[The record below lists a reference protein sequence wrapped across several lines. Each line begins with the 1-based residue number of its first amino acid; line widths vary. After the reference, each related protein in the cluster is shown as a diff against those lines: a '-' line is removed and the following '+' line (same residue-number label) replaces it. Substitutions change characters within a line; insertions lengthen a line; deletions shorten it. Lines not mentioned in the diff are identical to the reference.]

1 MVNRLTLKNGTRVVL
16 EKMPMLD
23 TVSIGFVFLTG
34 SANESKEENGYT
46 HFIEHML
53 FKGTDKINAKDLIRN
68 IEGVGGIFN
77 AFTSRHLTSFYINIT
92 SKYFDRAIDTLEN
105 IMLYS
110 AFRED
115 DINREKKVIIEEL
128 KMSNDTPEEI
138 SANQFYAAAYK
149 GTSMSFPIGGNINN
163 IKKISRDKVYSYFKK
178 HFYSNNLIISI
189 AGNFDIDCAVKRLEK
204 IEIEKNTKTINDDL
218 PFYYKTI
225 TKEKQELNQVYF
237 SLITPSYNA
246 CDDKKRYAM
255 NIVNDIFGGS
265 SYSRLFQAI
274 RENKGLCYNIYS
286 YNSSFINGG
295 TFEIHGSTSLDRY
308 EETINS
314 IYYEIE
320 KLLNERISEEE
331 LEEAKESYKGSMAFS
346 KFSAEFLMNKNAR
359 HELYLSKYVSF
370 KDLYKMIDR
379 VDLKMVN
386 EVIDEKLLN
395 KKFFLTSVGAK
406 GTKDISNSLSKKL
419 KLN

>member
-1 MVNRLTLKNGTRVVL
+1 MVKRLVLKNGTKVIL
-16 EKMPMLD
+16 EKMSMLD
-23 TVSIGFVFLTG
+23 TVSIGFLFLTG

-53 FKGTDKINAKDLIRN
+53 FKGTHNTNSKDIIRS

-77 AFTSRHLTSFYINIT
+77 AFTSRHLTSFYINII
-92 SKYFDRAIDTLEN
+92 SKYFERAIDTLEN
-105 IMLYS
+105 IILNS
-110 AFRED
+110 AFREE

-138 SANQFYAAAYK
+138 SANQFFAAAYK

-163 IKKISRDKVYSYFKK
+163 IKKISKDKIYSYFKK
-178 HFYSNNLIISI
+178 HFNSNNLVISI
-189 AGNFDIDCAVKRLEK
+189 AGNFDIDYAVKRLEK
-204 IEIEKNTKTINDDL
+204 IKLEKNARTVNKEL

-225 TKEKQELNQVYF
+225 TKEKQEINQVYF
-237 SLITPSYNA
+237 SLIAPSYNV
-246 CDDKKRYAM
+246 CDGKKRYAM

-265 SYSRLFQAI
+265 SYSRLFQSI

-308 EETINS
+308 EETIES
-314 IYYEIE
+314 IYYEVE
-320 KLLNERISEEE
+320 KLINDRISEDE

-346 KFSAEFLMNKNAR
+346 KFSAEFIMNKNAR

-370 KDLYKMIDR
+370 KELYKIIDK
-379 VDLKMVN
+379 VDLKMIN
-386 EVIDEKLLN
+386 EVIDEKLLS
-395 KKFFLTSVGAK
+395 KKFFLTSVGDK
-406 GTKDISNSLSKKL
+406 GTKDISNSLSRKL

>member
-1 MVNRLTLKNGTRVVL
+1 MVKRLTLKNGTKVVL

-23 TVSIGFVFLTG
+23 TVSTGFIFLTG

-53 FKGTDKINAKDLIRN
+53 FKGTHDTNAKDIIRS

-105 IMLYS
+105 VILNS
-110 AFRED
+110 AFREE
-115 DINREKKVIIEEL
+115 DINKEKKVIIEEL

-138 SANQFYAAAYK
+138 SANQFFAAAYK

-163 IKKISRDKVYSYFKK
+163 IKKISRDSIYSYFKT
-178 HFYSNNLIISI
+178 HFNSNNLIISI
-189 AGNFDIDCAVKRLEK
+189 AGNFDIDSSIKRLE
-204 IEIEKNTKTINDDL
+204 EIKLEQNNKTINEEL

-225 TKEKQELNQVYF
+225 TKEKQEINQVYF
-237 SLITPSYNA
+237 SLLTPSYSA
-246 CDDKKRYAM
+246 CDDRKRYAM
-255 NIVNDIFGGS
+255 NIINDIFGGS

-308 EETINS
+308 EETIES
-314 IYYEIE
+314 IHYEIE
-320 KLLNERISEEE
+320 KLINERISEEE

-346 KFSAEFLMNKNAR
+346 KFSAEFIMNKNAR

-370 KDLYKMIDR
+370 NDLYKIIDKI
-379 VDLKMVN
+379 DLKMVN

-406 GTKDISNSLSKKL
+406 GTKDISNSLSRKL